1 MENYTKEKESC
12 GQCSFQC
19 IFAGLNMNQDSNN
32 YSHIREISFRKGE
45 IIFKQGTFGSK
56 IIYLK
61 EGLVKVIV
69 EGDRGK
75 DLLVKFF
82 VRGMYIGL
90 NQLFGRN
97 ESNYT
102 AIAIKNSKVCMIEI
116 NFFRKQFSLKDNI
129 KEEVFK
135 LMAYENQFLRERL
148 VVLGTKH
155 NLGRLTNTLL
165 YMSDEN
171 LDKEN
176 IYKFITRKDL
186 ADFSDMSVES
196 LERLLAELKRDGLIK
211 INGKEIEILNRRRI
225 EEIRR
230 MG

>member
-1 MENYTKEKESC
+1 MENYTEEEENC

-19 IFAGLNMNQDSNN
+19 IFAGLSMNQDSKN
-32 YSHIREISFRKGE
+32 YAHIREISFRKGE
-45 IIFKQGTFGSK
+45 VIFKQGAFGSK

-61 EGLVKVIV
+61 EGLVKLIV

-82 VRGMYIGL
+82 VRDMYIGL

-102 AIAIKNSKVCMIEI
+102 AVAIKNSKVCMIEI
-116 NFFRKQFSLKDNI
+116 NFFRKHFSLNDNI
-129 KEEVFK
+129 KERVFK
-135 LMAYENQFLRERL
+135 LMAFENQFLRQRL
-148 VVLGTKH
+148 LVLGTKN
-155 NLGRLTNTLL
+155 NLGRLTNTLI
-165 YMSDEN
+165 YMMDEY
-171 LDKEN
+171 LIKEN

-186 ADFSDMSVES
+186 ADLSDMSVES

-211 INGKEIEILNRRRI
+211 INGKEIEILNYRKI